1 MYTTDVTP
9 SQPNPAGSSEQSSLP
24 VASAQG
30 PEAADGSKRHLLAP
44 AVSRSSSKVD
54 KQSTLDNT
62 QETANDESGNP
73 LRGSKRSILRGRRDR
88 SRGSSRRSRR
98 TNHDSPNMENDKP
111 ATNPEAPDTAKPEKK
126 KVSYRLFAFLS
137 CCSSSNEDAED
148 TAIPA
153 KKTAKRQSLSN
164 RQSTPEKT
172 GPAPGDSS
180 TGDSQEPNYYRE
192 EKPNPTV
199 TSNQSPSQVDEDQNA
214 QPQEQGSKFGGISSL
229 PGQTGT
235 DNDRTVAQ
243 KDHDAAQSQTDATQD
258 SSAANTLPVSAPESE
273 KHEGSTQKPE
283 EAVAPVQAGE
293 DITADPQAM
302 AKPLAETDPK
312 EEAKYYSH
320 DEDAAGLPTEL
331 PPPPPIAPPGQE
343 SSQQW
348 LLPPAQPPLQKRKC
362 LVLDLDETLV
372 HSSFKVCN
380 IHFIA
385 SKISF

>member
-1 MYTTDVTP
+1 MNTTDVTP
-9 SQPNPAGSSEQSSLP
+9 SQSNPVGPSEQASLP

-54 KQSTLDNT
+54 KQSTLDNA
-62 QETANDESGNP
+62 QETTNDDSGNT
-73 LRGSKRSILRGRRDR
+73 LRGSKRSILKGRRDR

-98 TNHDSPNMENDKP
+98 TNHDSPNMENNKP

-153 KKTAKRQSLSN
+153 KKTVKRQSLSN
-164 RQSTPEKT
+164 RQPTPEKAEA
-172 GPAPGDSS
+172 APGDSS

-199 TSNQSPSQVDEDQNA
+199 TSNQPPSQVDEDQNA
-214 QPQEQGSKFGGISSL
+214 QPQEQGSKLGGVSSS
-229 PGQTGT
+229 PGQPGT
-235 DNDRTVAQ
+235 DHDRMVAQ

-258 SSAANTLPVSAPESE
+258 ASAANTLPVSAPESE

-293 DITADPQAM
+293 DITADPKAM

-331 PPPPPIAPPGQE
+331 PPPPPLAPPGQE
-343 SSQQW
+343 GSQQW

-372 HSSFKVCN
+372 HSSFKVRN
-380 IHFIA
+380 IHLFIYL
-385 SKISF
+385 